1 MSGHSVQER
10 RCQAV
15 SARQEQAVSD
25 QVSYGQVQARTGV
38 KGVWWLVSVFDGCGL
53 VVDDWWF
60 SVFGWRLEAPV
71 SGWGLTV
78 GGWQLAV
85 GG

>member
-1 MSGHSVQER
+1 M
-10 RCQAV
+10 
-15 SARQEQAVSD
+15 
-25 QVSYGQVQARTGV
+25 
-38 KGVWWLVSVFDGCGL
+38 LDGCGL

-85 GG
+85 GGWRLVIDGFCQLAVGGWRLAVDFCSCWLVSVGS